1 MLTSLEASCR
11 DRRSQRTGATR
22 GYASPSPTPI
32 TLVPHLDP
40 ARHP

>member
-22 GYASPSPTPI
+22 GYASPSPPI